1 MSSAPGRPEQAQ
13 AAARSAEAPV
23 SEVQAVRAA
32 LEEAAESLAR
42 LLADAATLE
51 SIAAAGAL
59 LADTFAAGGRAYS
72 CGNGGSMCDA
82 MHFAEELTGRFRDNR
97 PGYAALAIGD
107 ASHLTCVGNDYGY
120 EQVFAR
126 FVEAHGRAGDVL
138 LAITTSGGSRNVIA
152 AATRARELGMK
163 VIALTGRKDAPISK
177 LADIA
182 IVTPGGKY
190 ADRVQELH
198 IKVIHILIELVER
211 RLAPDNYKA
220 QATDAASQ

>member
-1 MSSAPGRPEQAQ
+1 VTVAAVRTALAE
-13 AAARSAEAPV
+13 AAASLERLYNDE
-23 SEVQAVRAA
+23 AA
-32 LEEAAESLAR
+32 LATIAR
-42 LLADAATLE
+42 
-51 SIAAAGAL
+51 AGEL

-97 PGYAALAIGD
+97 PGYAALAISD
-107 ASHLTCVGNDYGY
+107 ASHLSCVGNDYGY

-138 LAITTSGGSRNVIA
+138 LAISTSGTSKNVVA
-152 AATRARELGMK
+152 AARAAKLLGVR
-163 VIALTGRKDAPISK
+163 VIALTGRAGTPLAE

-182 IVTPGGKY
+182 IVTPAGRY

-220 QATDAASQ
+220 SDAAPR